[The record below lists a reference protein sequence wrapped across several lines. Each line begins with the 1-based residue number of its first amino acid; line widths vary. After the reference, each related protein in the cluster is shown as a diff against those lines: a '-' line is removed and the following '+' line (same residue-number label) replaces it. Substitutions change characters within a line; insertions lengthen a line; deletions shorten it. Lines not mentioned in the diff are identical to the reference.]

1 MNRKM
6 PQTLYILG
14 LALVLV
20 ADGLAQ
26 TKPAPSKTPALA
38 KPAAKP
44 EAKPETEAKKDA
56 EPELTVQH
64 QRGLDLVREAAA
76 EAVAFDD
83 KRNAARVLSQ
93 AGDMLWRFDQSRAR
107 DLFEKAFDT
116 AVAHYRDT
124 KDDNLERLSHSSSTS
139 RSDMRLEVAR
149 LATKHN
155 AEFGKKLTDRYIEE
169 KKREAEER
177 RANAATANTPEA
189 SSARANE
196 KLLGSLDPAAD
207 ELIRA
212 AQALGESDPKAALDL
227 VRRAFANGVPQSA
240 PSFLPQAAARARKEV
255 DEIYA
260 GALSRLTADPLA
272 HAGQL
277 LLLSAYPFGE
287 NRVVV
292 TDGQSNNGYG
302 FSVPPGFQPDPQ
314 IINRFLVTALTVLN
328 KAGQLNPAQFPEQAP
343 RVGAALFA
351 ARVLEPKIAQFQPA
365 LIDDWGVA
373 KTRLL
378 ALTAD
383 VQRGGI
389 DRTLEGLEREKSG
402 AKGGAPGLAKTDSKD
417 LLERA
422 DKTTNLAERDDL
434 LMQAGM
440 QEARQGDF
448 DRGMGIVDRISD
460 LTYKRTVRAWL
471 NFDAA
476 NKAIGEKRFDDARR
490 YALEVDAS
498 DQRAYLF
505 FQIASAVLKDG
516 DRGRALQM
524 LDEAARYAT
533 AADNTSEKVRALLGL
548 ANQYAVLDGV
558 RGFELADEAVKTINK
573 VSDYNPDRNQ
583 LIRVIAMRSGRG
595 ANTSSNSVEGF
606 DLGRTLRTLARHD
619 FERALLLAQS
629 LDQKPLK
636 YTTVLALAAT
646 LFEAKQVSQV
656 Q

>member
-1 MNRKM
+1 MKSQNF
-6 PQTLYILG
+6 LLFIGLLILAPVG
-14 LALVLV
+14 F
-20 ADGLAQ
+20 AQ
-26 TKPAPSKTPALA
+26 NKPVQSPVQSKAPTATKPAP
-38 KPAAKP
+38 KP
-44 EAKPETEAKKDA
+44 EAKPEAEAKKDTEA
-56 EPELTVQH
+56 ELTAQH
-64 QRGLDLVREAAA
+64 QRGFDLIREAAA
-76 EAVAFDD
+76 EAVGFAD

-93 AGDMLWRFDQSRAR
+93 AGDMLWRHDATRAR
-107 DLFEKAFDT
+107 ELFEKAFDT

-139 RSDMRLEVAR
+139 RTDMRLEVAR
-149 LATKHN
+149 LATKHD
-155 AEFGKKLTDRYIEE
+155 AELGKKLTDRYIEE

-177 RANAATANTPEA
+177 RASAATANTLEA
-189 SSARANE
+189 NRARAGE
-196 KLLGSLDPAAD
+196 KLFGSQDPSAG
-207 ELIRA
+207 ELLRV
-212 AQALGESDPKAALDL
+212 AQALADTDPKAALEL
-227 VRRAFANGVPQSA
+227 VRRAFANGVPQGA

-255 DEIYA
+255 DEIYVSSLA
-260 GALSRLTADPLA
+260 RLTTDPMA

-292 TDGQSNNGYG
+292 TDGESNSGYG
-302 FSVPPGFQPDPQ
+302 FQVPQGFQPDPQ

-328 KAGQLNPAQFPEQAP
+328 KAAQLNPAQFPEQGP

-351 ARVLEPKIAQFQPA
+351 ARVLEPKIAQYQPA

-373 KTRLL
+373 KNRLL
-378 ALTAD
+378 ALAAD
-383 VQRGGI
+383 AQRGGI
-389 DRTLEGLEREKSG
+389 DRALEGIAKEKTG
-402 AKGGAPGLAKTDSKD
+402 GFGAAKGDSKD
-417 LLERA
+417 FLERA

-434 LMQAGM
+434 LMQAAM
-440 QEARQGDF
+440 QEARQGELE
-448 DRGMGIVDRISD
+448 RALGIVDRISD
-460 LTYKRTVRAWL
+460 LPYKRTVRAWL

-476 NKAIGEKRFDDARR
+476 NKAIGEKRFDEARK
-490 YALEVDAS
+490 YALEVDAT

-505 FQIASAVLKDG
+505 FQIASATMKDG
-516 DRGRALQM
+516 DRGRAVQM

-533 AADNTSEKVRALLGL
+533 AADNTAEKVRALLGL
-548 ANQYAVLDGV
+548 ANQYAVVDAV

-573 VSDYNPDRNQ
+573 ISDYNPDRNQ
-583 LIRVIAMRSGRG
+583 LVRVIAMRVGRG
-595 ANTSSNSVEGF
+595 ASTSANSVEGF
-606 DLGRTLRTLARHD
+606 DLGRTLRVLARHD